1 MHDTNSS
8 HYNFVGAPLVAA
20 SSNPS
25 AVHRANTS
33 PNGLFGAPIVST
45 IFFFAFPAVPH
56 AKSSL
61 FDVAGAPLP
70 AAILHYRAMCD
81 TNSSPIHPFGAS
93 LVLAIQT
100 PPRYTHLAHPSYLQ
114 VFFSVA
120 SLLPDVLP
128 SDLSPSSLS
137 LVAMIHRR
145 RHDHRYSRHQ
155 RRPYF
160 PAVADGAVP
169 CPRARNRDR

>member
-25 AVHRANTS
+25 AVHRTNTS
-33 PNGLFGAPIVST
+33 PNGLFGAPIVAT

-93 LVLAIQT
+93 LVLAIQS

-114 VFFSVA
+114 VFFPAA

-128 SDLSPSSLS
+128 SDLSPSSLY
-137 LVAMIHRR
+137 LAAMSHHHRR
-145 RHDHRYSRHQ
+145 RHRYSRHR

-160 PAVADGAVP
+160 PEVAEGAVP
-169 CPRARNRDR
+169 CPRARNPDR